1 MPTSDAPPD
10 QPVPGDPFGWVG
22 VVAGLLALALALLPG
37 WVAPLYDPPAK
48 AIHQQ
53 AADWLGRLKDQ
64 AAEAVGGGDPAS
76 PPAQGEAANPWRDP
90 RIALGALLLG
100 FVALGLAAVAFA
112 RREGPRVTACALT
125 LGAGAIASEYLLT
138 ALVILVFAVTAVALA
153 AVARRG

>member
-1 MPTSDAPPD
+1 MPTRDALDD
-10 QPVPGDPFGWVG
+10 QVPGDPFGWAG
-22 VVAGLLALALALLPG
+22 LAAGLLALAIALLPG

-48 AIHQQ
+48 SIHRQ

-64 AAEAVGGGDPAS
+64 AAEAVGGDPAS
-76 PPAQGEAANPWRDP
+76 PPPPGEAPNPWRDP

-100 FVALGLAAVAFA
+100 FAALALAAVAFA
-112 RREGPRVTACALT
+112 RCEGPRVTTCALT
-125 LGAGAIASEYLLT
+125 LGAGAIATEYLLT